1 MAGAVRG
8 LSRFVHDTSALFRR
22 ASSFGEVAGKWSKA
36 LTRLRGTS
44 EALYDAFARLRVT
57 VARGARGLRV
67 GRLNGGEF
75 ARLLRLGRGAEAFER
90 AAGATIGGGSRVLR
104 DAFRELDRV
113 ARTVMPD
120 ARVLDRA
127 THIARERDALVASG
141 AIGATERVLTGP
153 RLLRVIEASPRL
165 HSRVQQTL
173 RKVART
179 RKLWYLG
186 GAITVGAI
194 GAAYLVEEAE
204 RHAKRSSGC
213 FMYTT
218 NSGGGAIRKC
228 RVAGCSCPLGANE
241 RDSSSMIPCDEGVLW
256 DRMRMAR
263 SACASVSSRDAP
275 YCVHCD
281 TNESDADSVDFVDAG
296 ALPTDAYV
304 QCERRDALD
313 ALHDMVSS
321 TIDDI
326 SDPFL
331 DLGHGASESLRGSM
345 RFAPIVILLVILLT
359 LGGVLFAVYRAFFAK
374 TTLPSSSDGR
384 ADDAPLR
391 YRASRA

>member
-1 MAGAVRG
+1 MAAAVRG
-8 LSRFVHDTSALFRR
+8 LSRFVHDSSALFRR
-22 ASSFGEVAGKWSKA
+22 ASSFGEVAGNWSKA
-36 LTRLRGTS
+36 LTRLRSTS
-44 EALYDAFARLRVT
+44 EALYNAFARLRVS
-57 VARGARGLRV
+57 VERGARGLRV

-90 AAGATIGGGSRVLR
+90 AAGVTAGGSRALR

-113 ARTVMPD
+113 ARTVTPD
-120 ARVLDRA
+120 ARVLDHA
-127 THIARERDALVASG
+127 AHLSRERGALVASG
-141 AIGATERVLTGP
+141 AIGATERVLTGSQ
-153 RLLRVIEASPRL
+153 LLRVIERSPRL

-173 RKVART
+173 RNVART

-194 GAAYLVEEAE
+194 GAAYLAEEAE
-204 RHAKRSSGC
+204 RHATRSSGC

-218 NSGGGAIRKC
+218 NSGGGVIRKC
-228 RVAGCSCPLGANE
+228 RVAGCSCPLGATE
-241 RDSSSMIPCDEGVLW
+241 RDGKLLAQCDEGVLW

-281 TNESDADSVDFVDAG
+281 TNQSDADSVDFVDVG

-331 DLGHGASESLRGSM
+331 ELGHGASDSLRGSM
-345 RFAPIVILLVILLT
+345 RFAPLVILVVVLLT
-359 LGGVLFAVYRAFFAK
+359 LGGVLFAVYRVFFAK
-374 TTLPSSSDGR
+374 TSPPSSWDDR
-384 ADDAPLR
+384 AGGASLR
-391 YRASRA
+391 YREIR